1 MDQFFFEFGYPEV
14 EPELE
19 MPLRSGSGSRP
30 KNGWPGTT
38 TLIVCRFS
46 NPGPYFDPDP
56 TISFY
61 RNFQQKL
68 KKSHNHFRK
77 KRCTYKT
84 SQDKT
89 SQWTKR
95 PKGQNIPGTIR
106 PRDNTSQG
114 TKRSKGTN
122 EAHYLTCVANY
133 LI

>member
-1 MDQFFFEFGYPEV
+1 MDQFFLEFGYPEV

-46 NPGPYFDPDP
+46 DPGPYFDPDP

-68 KKSHNHFRK
+68 KKVITIFVRK
-77 KRCTYKT
+77 DAHTKRTR
-84 SQDKT
+84 
-89 SQWTKR
+89 TKR
-95 PKGQNIPGTIR
+95 PNGQNVPRDKKSQGQYIPETIR

-114 TKRSKGTN
+114 T
-122 EAHYLTCVANY
+122 
-133 LI
+133 